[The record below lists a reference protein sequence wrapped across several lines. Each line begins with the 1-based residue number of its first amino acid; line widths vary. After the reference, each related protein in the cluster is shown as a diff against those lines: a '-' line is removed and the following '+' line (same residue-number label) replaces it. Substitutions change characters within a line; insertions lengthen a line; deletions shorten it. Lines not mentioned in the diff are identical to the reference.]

1 MSCPVCGTPTP
12 ANRRQVEDWCCSVAC
27 YRSFHGLDRPEV
39 PSRHDGVTMSCPV
52 CQLSFSPVG
61 RQSYCSDACRAAA
74 YRRRRAA
81 GRPSVTIPQSQ
92 PRRPISVYECATCGT
107 RTVGEQYCT
116 ECATFMSRVDT
127 GGSCLHCDEAVT
139 LAELLTAGLIAIKS

>member
-1 MSCPVCGTPTP
+1 
-12 ANRRQVEDWCCSVAC
+12 
-27 YRSFHGLDRPEV
+27 
-39 PSRHDGVTMSCPV
+39 MSCPV